1 MAVVLGAMAGGA
13 AYVMTLPALR
23 LERLEIK
30 GADLVSPAAIE
41 AKAREVI
48 RGEVWGFIPRD
59 NFFFVS
65 SELIERELRR
75 YFPQL
80 EKVNA
85 AKRFPNRLMIKI
97 EERQLWGIYC
107 ERQDSTRLRPSFAK
121 ATPGE
126 QSSGGQA
133 EPPSSCFYLDTNGTA
148 YEALAAFEGWLL
160 PVIYSPAPP
169 TLGQEAAR
177 PEMLEFYGQAQKAAS
192 SINGQILTMT
202 MSTTT
207 PADVRLQLA
216 EGWELWV
223 TAERPTAEWLGVIK
237 SVLEKEIGGRR
248 SELDYVDLRFGN
260 KVFYKYK

>member
-1 MAVVLGAMAGGA
+1 MAVVLGAMGGGA

-30 GADLVSPAAIE
+30 GAALASPSAIE
-41 AKAREVI
+41 AKIREVI
-48 RGEVWGFIPRD
+48 SGEAWGFIPRD
-59 NFFFVS
+59 NLFFVS
-65 SELIERELRR
+65 KEEVEYELRR
-75 YFPQL
+75 DFPQL
-80 EKVNA
+80 KKVNA
-85 AKRFPNRLMIKI
+85 AKRFPNRLVIRI

-107 ERQDSTRLRPSFAK
+107 ERQGAWT
-121 ATPGE
+121 
-126 QSSGGQA
+126 

-169 TLGQEAAR
+169 TLGQEATV
-177 PEMLEFYGQAQKAAS
+177 PGMLEFYGQAQKAVA
-192 SINGQILTMT
+192 SINGQILAMT

-207 PADVRLQLA
+207 PADVRLRLA

-237 SVLEKEIGGRR
+237 AVLTKEIGGRR
-248 SELDYVDLRFGN
+248 SELDYVDLRFNN
-260 KVFYKYK
+260 KVFYKFR

>member
-80 EKVNA
+80 KKVNV
-85 AKRFPNRLMIKI
+85 AKRFPNRLMVKI

-107 ERQDSTRLRPSFAK
+107 YRPTSARLSQGSLLRQI
-121 ATPGE
+121 
-126 QSSGGQA
+126 SGGQA